1 MVLPKIRQL
10 LSKKFKVSE
19 DKIQPATRL
28 REDLNVD
35 SLDAMDLVIALEEEF
50 KLEKIADS
58 DIANLKSVQ
67 DILNYLTSKGIK

>member
-1 MVLPKIRQL
+1 MKLEKIRQL
-10 LSKKFKVSE
+10 LAKKFHVTE
-19 DKIQPATRL
+19 DKIQPQTRL

-50 KLEKIADS
+50 KLDKIADS
-58 DIANLKSVQ
+58 DIANLKSVE

>member
-1 MVLPKIRQL
+1 MVLEKIRQL
-10 LSKKFKVSE
+10 LAKKFHVTE
-19 DKIQPATRL
+19 DKIQPTTRL

-50 KLEKIADS
+50 KLDKIADS

-67 DILNYLTSKGIK
+67 DILNYLTSKGIQ

>member
-1 MVLPKIRQL
+1 MVLTKIRQL

-19 DKIQPATRL
+19 DKIKPETRL

-50 KLEKIADS
+50 KLDKIADS
-58 DIANLKSVQ
+58 DIANLKSVK

>member
-1 MVLPKIRQL
+1 MVLAKIRQL
-10 LSKKFKVSE
+10 LSKKFHVTE
-19 DKIQPATRL
+19 DKIQPQTRL

-50 KLEKIADS
+50 KLDKIEDR